1 MSDVLKLVAEYTAYT
16 LEALAAL
23 IIAFGALRAIWTYLR
38 HSIISKGGIRQSCR
52 CRIQLGHSLSMAL
65 EFLVGADIL
74 KTAIAPSWSE
84 IGQLAAIIGIRTV
97 VNFLLMWELK
107 QSEMGIL
114 DQP

>member
-16 LEALAAL
+16 LEALSAL

-38 HSIISKGGIRQSCR
+38 QSIISKGDIRQSCR
-52 CRIQLGHSLSMAL
+52 CRIQLGHSLSLAL

-97 VNFLLMWELK
+97 VNFFLMWELR
-107 QSEMGIL
+107 QSEMGVL